1 MFMPSAHF
9 LEPVLHGPGRYG
21 LRVERSGA
29 WLAVDLE
36 LAGTS
41 SSRRRGLVGRDRLAA
56 GHVLVIAPS
65 QGVHTF
71 GMRFAIDVVG
81 VSRRGQVVSIRR
93 GVVPRRSRLRGAR
106 SPWSSCRPGR
116 RRPQQWQSASTHR
129 CPGAIRADLRH

>member
-1 MFMPSAHF
+1 MPSGHF
-9 LEPVLHGPGRYG
+9 LEPALHSSGRYG

-29 WLAVDLE
+29 WLAVHLE

-41 SSRRRGLVGRDRLAA
+41 SSRRRGLAGRDRLPA
-56 GHVLVIAPS
+56 GHALAIAPS

-93 GVVPRRSRLRGAR
+93 GLVPCRIAIAWRAFAMVELQAGAVEAAGVAIGDQLIVVPD
-106 SPWSSCRPGR
+106 P
-116 RRPQQWQSASTHR
+116 
-129 CPGAIRADLRH
+129 IRAGPGH

>member
-1 MFMPSAHF
+1 MPSAHF

-56 GHVLVIAPS
+56 GHALVIAPS

-93 GVVPRRSRLRGAR
+93 GVVPRRIAIAWRAFAMVELEAGAAAAA
-106 SPWSSCRPGR
+106 GV
-116 RRPQQWQSASTHR
+116 
-129 CPGAIRADLRH
+129 AIGDQLIVVLEPVRADVGY